1 MNTGPRWERVQDLFH
16 LALGRGDASLKPF
29 LESLSAEDAVLG
41 REVASLVEAHVRTG
55 PVQRLDEDPTP
66 VGATIGPYRLVSA
79 LGMGGMG
86 VVYRAER
93 VTPDFVQRVALKLL
107 PSGCTS
113 AELEAR
119 MALERK
125 VLAQLEH
132 PGIAR
137 LIDGGTT
144 PEGQSFIAME
154 YVEGKPLAE
163 FARWLPVRQKLRLI
177 LEICD
182 ALEFA
187 HQHLV
192 VHGDL
197 KPGNILVTN
206 EGHAKLLDFGLAA
219 RLEVEGLPSGRTEN
233 WFTPAYAS
241 PEQIRGQRV
250 TTSTDIYALGVILYE
265 LLSGVRPYETSGLP
279 PVELENRICEFN
291 PPPPSDLAPAK
302 SRRELR
308 GDLDAIVLRAL
319 AKDPAERYASVYRL
333 AEDLRRHLLQRPVTA
348 RGATAGYT
356 LAKYLLRNRTAL
368 STAALLA
375 ALLVIGAVALD
386 KYVDERHEREMASR
400 VAAQAEEVTAL
411 AVDLIRA
418 ADPRDG
424 IGDVDAASLAQ
435 LHFELGR
442 AERLS
447 GQPLVQAR
455 LFDALGQVFVSVGEH
470 QLGRNLLERTLALR
484 QKLHGINHPD
494 VLESL
499 EHLARA
505 LEAEGEFRR
514 AEEFFRQA
522 LAREEILFPL
532 DDLRRARTLSALG
545 ELLSNTGQLRESEA
559 LHRESLYI
567 RSRKLPA
574 DHALVAA
581 SRLGLAGA
589 LEREGDYASAETIIR
604 EVLATRRQAL
614 GPEHSEVGAILLHLA
629 TVVAERPSGD
639 REAERLAKEGVDIQT
654 RALGAESLQRV
665 PGLLV
670 YAHVLAQRGHH
681 EEAEQELRTALE
693 LRTRVLGARH
703 PEVAAT
709 LDELSDEIE
718 AQGRPVAAETM
729 RRESLAIRRA
739 GLGAR
744 HPAVGGSLSRLARTA
759 AAEGDWVTAE
769 SLAREALELR
779 ERAHGRQNALVAKS
793 LVQVG
798 LIRAKRGDPEEAM
811 TLLGEARAI
820 LAGQVR
826 PAHAEL
832 ARIDR
837 LLDQLQRPPDP

>member
-16 LALGRGDASLKPF
+16 LALGRGETSLQPF
-29 LESLSAEDAVLG
+29 LDSLSAEDASLG

-55 PVQRLDEDPTP
+55 PVRRIDEEPTP
-66 VGATIGPYRLVSA
+66 VGSMIGPYRLVNA

-197 KPGNILVTN
+197 KPGNILVTS

-219 RLEVEGLPSGRTEN
+219 RLEVEGVPSGRTEN

-241 PEQIRGQRV
+241 PEQIRAQRL

-265 LLSGVRPYETSGLP
+265 LLAGVRPYETGGLSP
-279 PVELENRICEFN
+279 AELEKRICEFQ
-291 PPPPSDLAPAK
+291 PPPPSDLTLGGA
-302 SRRELR
+302 RREIR
-308 GDLDAIVLRAL
+308 GDLDAIAL
-319 AKDPAERYASVYRL
+319 KALSKDPAKRYASVYRL
-333 AEDLRRHLLQRPVTA
+333 AEDIRRHLLQRPVTA
-348 RGATAGYT
+348 RRPTGRYALG
-356 LAKYLLRNRTAL
+356 KYLLRNRAILSTTAL
-368 STAALLA
+368 IAASMIAGALA
-375 ALLVIGAVALD
+375 LAKAF
-386 KYVDERHEREMASR
+386 DERREREIATR
-400 VAAQAEEVTAL
+400 VTHQAEELTAL
-411 AVDLIRA
+411 VVDHIRA
-418 ADPRDG
+418 ADPRHG
-424 IGDVDAASLAQ
+424 IGDVDPSSLAR

-442 AERLS
+442 AERLTE
-447 GQPLVQAR
+447 QPLVQAR
-455 LFDALGQVFVSVGEH
+455 LFDALGQVFVSAGEH
-470 QLGRNLLERTLALR
+470 QVGRNLLERTLALR
-484 QKLHGINHPD
+484 KKIQGINHPD

-499 EHLARA
+499 EHLAEA
-505 LEAEGEFRR
+505 LQAEGEFRR
-514 AEEFFRQA
+514 AEDLYRQA
-522 LAREEILFPL
+522 LAREEALFPL
-532 DDLRRARTLSALG
+532 DDVRRSRTLSALG
-545 ELLSNTGQLRESEA
+545 DLLSHAGALRESES
-559 LHRESLYI
+559 LHREALYI
-567 RSRKLPA
+567 RSRQYPA
-574 DHALVAA
+574 EHALVAA
-581 SRLGLAGA
+581 SRLALAGV
-589 LEREGDYASAETIIR
+589 LEREGDFASAETIVR
-604 EVLATRRQAL
+604 EVLATRRQVL
-614 GPEHSEVGAILLHLA
+614 GPEHPEVGTILLRLA
-629 TVVAERPSGD
+629 AVVAERPSGE
-639 REAERLAKEGVDIQT
+639 REAERLAREGVEIHS
-654 RALGAESLQRV
+654 RAFGAESIQRV
-665 PGLLV
+665 QGLV
-670 YAHVLAQRGHH
+670 IHAHLLARRGNHD
-681 EEAEQELRTALE
+681 EAEQQLRTALE
-693 LRTRVLGARH
+693 IRTRTLGGH
-703 PEVAAT
+703 HSEVAAT
-709 LDELSDEIE
+709 LDELSDEVE

-729 RRESLAIRRA
+729 RRESLAIRKA
-739 GLGAR
+739 GLGAG
-744 HPAVGGSLSRLARTA
+744 HPALSSSLSGLARTA
-759 AAEGDWVTAE
+759 AAQGDWVTAE

-779 ERAHGRQNALVAKS
+779 ERAHGRRNALVARS

-798 LIRAKRGDPEEAM
+798 LIRAQRGDPEEAM
-811 TLLGEARAI
+811 ELLGEARAI
-820 LAGQVR
+820 LAGHLR
-826 PAHAEL
+826 PDHAEL

-837 LLDQLQRPPDP
+837 LLRQIRPSKP